1 MIDFRNLEAF
11 VSVATT
17 GKFNLAAE
25 ILNTTQPAISARIAL
40 LENTLGARLFDRR
53 PRRAELTVAGLKLL
67 AYAERMLALRHDMQR
82 AFGETPSVNGILRL
96 GVPETIA
103 HTWLT
108 DLVKRIAKDF
118 PEVTLD
124 IEVDSTPNLQRALTN
139 EKLDVAFL
147 YQPSSAEDVLCRPL
161 CAYTLDW
168 FADID
173 LPLPSGRI
181 ELEDLA
187 AWPIISFRRGSPAY
201 VAIDKLL
208 NAAGLPHGR
217 IFGSSAIA
225 AIVRMTL
232 SGIGVCVLPSLVVQ
246 RELKERRLRQLDV
259 VCDLPRLDFY
269 VCYRDKSMSPLNR
282 VVADMAIAVAQDYLG
297 HESGSS

>member
-1 MIDFRNLEAF
+1 M
-11 VSVATT
+11 
-17 GKFNLAAE
+17 
-25 ILNTTQPAISARIAL
+25 
-40 LENTLGARLFDRR
+40 
-53 PRRAELTVAGLKLL
+53 
-67 AYAERMLALRHDMQR
+67 
-82 AFGETPSVNGILRL
+82 
-96 GVPETIA
+96 

-108 DLVKRIAKDF
+108 DLVERIAKDF

-124 IEVDSTPNLQRALTN
+124 IEVDSTPNLQRALAN

-161 CAYTLDW
+161 CDYTLDW

-173 LPLPSGRI
+173 LPLPAGRI

-187 AWPIISFRRGSPAY
+187 TWPIISFRRGSPAY
-201 VAIDKLL
+201 VAIDQLL

-232 SGIGVCVLPSLVVQ
+232 SGIGVCVLPSVVVQ
-246 RELKERRLRQLDV
+246 RELKEKRLRQLDV

-297 HESGSS
+297 QESGSS